1 MQVETAAEARAEA
14 MEALGKQTRNR
25 HYADNARPIASGIS
39 WIPATA
45 VTHEDHHRNEK

>member
-14 MEALGKQTRNR
+14 MEALGRQTRSR
-25 HYADNARPIASGIS
+25 HYADNARPIASVKP
-39 WIPATA
+39 WLPAAA